1 MNIKI
6 IEVHI
11 KEVKGGEYIF
21 NTLNIKNI
29 HIKTINWTPCMH
41 TVYMYLKYIYGIVI
55 SKSFKKQSILTPNY
69 LEGAPIYSLP
79 SVADF
84 ASIIPKVV
92 ITVII

>member
-6 IEVHI
+6 IDVHI
-11 KEVKGGEYIF
+11 KEVKGVIYIF
-21 NTLNIKNI
+21 NAFNIKNI

-41 TVYMYLKYIYGIVI
+41 IVYMYLKYIYGIVI

-79 SVADF
+79 SVNDF

>member
-6 IEVHI
+6 IDVHI
-11 KEVKGGEYIF
+11 KEVKCAIYIF
-21 NTLNIKNI
+21 NALNINNI

-41 TVYMYLKYIYGIVI
+41 IVYMYLKYIYGIVI

-79 SVADF
+79 SVNDF